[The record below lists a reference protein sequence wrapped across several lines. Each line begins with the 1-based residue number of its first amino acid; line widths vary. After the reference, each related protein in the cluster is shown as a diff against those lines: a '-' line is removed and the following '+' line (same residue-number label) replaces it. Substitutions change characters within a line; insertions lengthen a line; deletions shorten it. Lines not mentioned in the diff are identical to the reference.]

1 MTTRIHAIKDINAAH
16 AAKLQA
22 AGITTPD
29 ALLEQCA
36 TPEGRKAVAAKTD
49 IGESQLLKW
58 VNIADL
64 MRLKGVE
71 PEMSQ
76 LLDAAGV
83 GTVTELKDRAPDK
96 LHADLTK
103 VNATKKVA
111 SRTPPLQ
118 DVQAWISSA
127 QAAQPR
133 VTA

>member
-1 MTTRIHAIKDINAAH
+1 MMTPINAIKNINAAH
-16 AAKLQA
+16 AAKLKA

-29 ALLEQCA
+29 ALLEQC
-36 TPEGRKAVAAKTD
+36 TLPEGRKAVATKTD
-49 IGESQLLKW
+49 IGEDRLLKW

-64 MRLKGVE
+64 MRLKGME

-83 GTVTELKDRAPDK
+83 GTVTELKGRAPDK

-111 SRTPPLQ
+111 SRTPALQ
-118 DVQAWISSA
+118 DVQAWIASA
-127 QAAQPR
+127 QTAQPR